1 MKWIL
6 KRLRYEVND
15 DAKASHKILN
25 GADIVLVLVYLG
37 ISLYNTFS
45 GINHLEFFD
54 SNGEFYPS
62 NDTIKTVVTILINI
76 IIALRLYIRAWIQWN
91 DDLDYATGILKEDE
105 LYDKVIIEASK
116 SRQRFIECIVIVIVT
131 LAFALFY
138 LGSAATPLCAV
149 IVAVITV
156 LSCVN
161 NIIDI
166 MINMYS
172 AKLRPSRLIYFEWR

>member
-1 MKWIL
+1 MKWVL
-6 KRLRYEVND
+6 KRLKYEIND
-15 DAKASHKILN
+15 DTKARHKILN
-25 GADIVLVLVYLG
+25 GVDIVLVLIYLG

-45 GINHLEFFD
+45 GVNNLSFYD
-54 SNGEFYPS
+54 SKGKFHPS
-62 NDTIKTVVTILINI
+62 NDTIRTVVTIAINI

-91 DDLDYATGILKEDE
+91 DDLEYATGILKKDE

-116 SRQRFIECIVIVIVT
+116 SRQRFIECIVIVVVT